1 MQWKEANVGDAIPGK
16 VPWTPGC
23 KTTMLA
29 LTAGLT
35 VSGQVLYDLGI
46 HTGDPAAPIYSR
58 FHPTLV
64 LATIAAVQFF
74 RRRGVGDPEYS
85 GQGVRYFLVAMGLLL
100 VSLAFSCVYGGM
112 SGSAATV
119 NSFVP
124 AMLMAFIL
132 QNSRDEERAAF
143 AKLVMYLVTFNAAMC
158 VGENVFEIQLIPVH
172 FGDTLAVAEPGEF
185 RGFALYDHPLDGAMM
200 TMIGIFVTLATQRD
214 GLRTRVCLGI
224 MFLGL
229 IAFGGRTALFVTTPI
244 LIVASIGYGLR
255 EVLLKPAKLQTILQV
270 SAAAVLIPASM
281 LSVFFLT
288 NIGQRILNRLYFD
301 DSSEAR
307 LAIFKFLPQMTS
319 HDVFYGI
326 PFDRLAKM
334 VWQVGLDIPFGDI
347 ENFWILELVNMGAIA
362 YVFWLVSFGT
372 ILLWGYRTANGWG
385 KVLLVSV
392 VLVASSS
399 NSIARKSN
407 VLNAL
412 FPTVIATMAGKR
424 RLEETVE
431 PTLGGPVER
440 SSETRIEWGAGR
452 SPRNWGIRNEESI

>member
-1 MQWKEANVGDAIPGK
+1 MQWNETSVSQAVPEKA
-16 VPWTPGC
+16 PWTPGC
-23 KTTMLA
+23 KAVFLG
-29 LTAGLT
+29 LTAGMT
-35 VSGQVLYDLGI
+35 VSGQVLYNLGL
-46 HTGDPAAPIYSR
+46 HTGDPSAPIYSR
-58 FHPTLV
+58 FHPALI
-64 LATIAAVQFF
+64 LATIGAVQFF
-74 RRRGVGDPEYS
+74 RRRGIGVPSLS
-85 GQGVRYFLVAMGLLL
+85 GQGARYFLFAMGMLL
-100 VSLAFSCVYGGM
+100 VSLAFSCSYQGI

-124 AMLMAFIL
+124 AMLMGFVL
-132 QNSRDEERAAF
+132 QNSKDDEREAF
-143 AKLVMYLVTFNAAMC
+143 VLLVMYLVTGNAAMC
-158 VGENVFEIQLIPVH
+158 VVENIFEYQIIPVH
-172 FGDTLAVAEPGEF
+172 FGDTLAVAEAGEF

-214 GLRTRVCLGI
+214 CLRTRVCMGI
-224 MFLGL
+224 MLCGL

-244 LIVASIGYGLR
+244 LIFASIGFGVR
-255 EVLLKPAKLQTILQV
+255 EVLLKPAKVQTVLQV
-270 SAAAVLIPASM
+270 SVAALVIPAGL
-281 LSVFFLT
+281 LSVFFFT

-307 LAIFKFLPQMTS
+307 LAIFRFLPQMTS

-362 YVFWLVSFGT
+362 YVFWLLSFGA

-385 KVLLVSV
+385 KVLLLSV

-412 FPTVIATMAGKR
+412 FPTVIATMVGKR
-424 RLEETVE
+424 RIQDAIE
-431 PTLGGPVER
+431 PTLGSPFGRPPEM
-440 SSETRIEWGAGR
+440 RIAWGAGH
-452 SPRNWGIRNEESI
+452 SSRNWGIRNQGSP